1 MRLKNKVAIVTGAG
15 KGIGRAT
22 ALLFAREGARVAL
35 NDLTLDLVRETGRLV
50 AEQGGDAMLVAGNV
64 ANATDVQALVQA
76 TLRRYGRIDVL
87 YNNAG
92 ICRAADVPELT
103 EEDWDQVIDVNVKG
117 TFLCCKYVIP
127 EMIKTRGGSIINL
140 GSVASFVSLDGPQ
153 RLAPAYVASKGAVL
167 QLTKALAVR
176 HGRDNIRVNCL
187 CPGFVDT
194 DMVDISLAEMADSP
208 QEKQELREACE
219 ASHALGRFGKPEEI
233 ADAALFLASE
243 ESSFVTG
250 SPLHVDGGYLAR

>member
-1 MRLKNKVAIVTGAG
+1 MRLQNKVAIVTGAG

-22 ALLFAREGARVAL
+22 ALLFAREGAKLVL
-35 NDLTLDLVRETGRLV
+35 NDLTLDSVHETGRLI
-50 AEQGGDAMLVAGNV
+50 AKQGSEAALVAGNV

-92 ICRAADVPELT
+92 ICRSPDVPELT

-153 RLAPAYVASKGAVL
+153 RLSPAYVTSKGAVL

-187 CPGFVDT
+187 CPGFIDT
-194 DMVDISLAEMADSP
+194 DMVDVSFEEMAESP
-208 QEKQELREACE
+208 QEKQELREACA
-219 ASHALGRFGKPEEI
+219 ASHALGRFGRPEEV
-233 ADAALFLASE
+233 ANAALFLASD